1 MRAVKILVIFLVL
14 NVFTLAQHKT
24 VIVAEIN
31 GEVGM
36 GLAPYLSRVIEDA
49 GNKNVSAVVIKI
61 NTLGGRLDAAIQIKD
76 AIFSSKVPVIA
87 FVNNR
92 AISAGALIALS
103 CNKIIMAPGSVMG
116 AATVVDQSGQKQSEK
131 YQAYMRSEMRS
142 TAERRGR
149 NTTIAE
155 GMVDERIV
163 VPELNDKGDK
173 LISLTTEE
181 AVKTGMADTSI
192 SSFQGVLK
200 YLNIQN
206 ASVVTETSNWAED
219 FVKFLNNPIV
229 SSLLLM
235 IGFVG
240 IMAEIKAP
248 GHGAGAAAAVIALA
262 LFFGSSYILQMASF
276 LVIIMFIAGLILI
289 ALEVFVIPG
298 FGVTGVLGIL
308 LVISSIFMALM
319 GTMPVWDMNHIS
331 TAVLQLGS
339 ALAASII
346 LILVLIKYL
355 PKSERFNKMILKEAI
370 GKGVEFAVF
379 PGKEKLLNAVGVAV
393 STLRPAGIADF
404 DGKRIDVVTEGDYV
418 EAGTKIKVIRIEGIK
433 VVVTSLNSK

>member
-1 MRAVKILVIFLVL
+1 MRAVKIVVMFLVL
-14 NVFTLAQHKT
+14 NVFALAQNKT

-31 GEVGM
+31 GEVDL
-36 GLAPYLSRVIEDA
+36 GLAPYLSRVIED
-49 GNKNVSAVVIKI
+49 GSSKNVSAVIIKI

-142 TAERRGR
+142 AAERRGR

-181 AVKTGMADTSI
+181 ALKTGMADTSAN
-192 SSFQGVLK
+192 SLQEVLK
-200 YLNIQN
+200 SLNIQN
-206 ASVVTETSNWAED
+206 ASIVTETSNWAED

-229 SSLLLM
+229 SSILLM

-276 LVIIMFIAGLILI
+276 LIIVMFIVGLILI

-331 TAVLQLGS
+331 TCSQGW
-339 ALAASII
+339 
-346 LILVLIKYL
+346 
-355 PKSERFNKMILKEAI
+355 
-370 GKGVEFAVF
+370 
-379 PGKEKLLNAVGVAV
+379 PG
-393 STLRPAGIADF
+393 
-404 DGKRIDVVTEGDYV
+404 
-418 EAGTKIKVIRIEGIK
+418 
-433 VVVTSLNSK
+433 